1 MSDNNVMFTQEEVS
15 NILGKL
21 QTLTFNIADCIG
33 LLKYYNEPDSK
44 RDIIKDTL
52 FRDLDYLARIES
64 LVKMKLNKG
73 D

>member
-44 RDIIKDTL
+44 RDRKPC
-52 FRDLDYLARIES
+52 
-64 LVKMKLNKG
+64 
-73 D
+73 